1 MIYIENRAI
10 LAISIKRYL
19 PLKSQNVIIQNMS
32 ILVFPGQGSQSRS
45 FIAALKYDSVKNV
58 LNQAQGILGY
68 SVIDLADEQRQT
80 TMYSQVDIFVKSIAL
95 LELYKD
101 KPELFM
107 SKDKINPTNHNI
119 DFVAGHSL
127 GQYSACV
134 ASRVFDFETGLNLV
148 RKRGELMELCS
159 TKIPGSMVACIGHN
173 VTKIVTDIISE
184 IEGVFLANYNSKAQ
198 VVISGELKSVESAV
212 EECKLHGIRC
222 IKLNVAGGFHTPL
235 MTSANIE
242 MNTLL
247 SSIKF
252 NDPKAGFITNK
263 TKGIVMK
270 GEKVQADMIDQ
281 IISPVR
287 WVDIVEEIESI
298 AENSYPVYEIGPGNV
313 LSKLIDA
320 ELGIQV
326 ISLEDLADKDT

>member
-1 MIYIENRAI
+1 
-10 LAISIKRYL
+10 
-19 PLKSQNVIIQNMS
+19 
-32 ILVFPGQGSQSRS
+32 
-45 FIAALKYDSVKNV
+45 
-58 LNQAQGILGY
+58 
-68 SVIDLADEQRQT
+68 
-80 TMYSQVDIFVKSIAL
+80 
-95 LELYKD
+95 
-101 KPELFM
+101 
-107 SKDKINPTNHNI
+107 
-119 DFVAGHSL
+119 
-127 GQYSACV
+127 
-134 ASRVFDFETGLNLV
+134 
-148 RKRGELMELCS
+148 MELCS

-173 VTKIVTDIISE
+173 VTKIVTDIVSE